1 MVLLTAFK
9 QAGVGLIQAAL
20 RYEANNTGAMPGSV
34 IPQRAAVNGLSFL
47 GDINLVYG
55 EDSVSK
61 CCLWTL
67 CQVWC
72 WQEAIGSLFSR

>member
-1 MVLLTAFK
+1 M
-9 QAGVGLIQAAL
+9 IQVAL

-55 EDSVSK
+55 KNSMSK
-61 CCLWTL
+61 C
-67 CQVWC
+67 
-72 WQEAIGSLFSR
+72 